1 MPTTVLSAILAA
13 LVLLGGGCAAPRIKL
28 FPSQTDPLQEFTLEG
43 RTEEKIL
50 VIPVR
55 GVISN
60 SPEEGLIRTRPSMVQ
75 EVVSHLRKA
84 AADPQVR
91 AVVLQ
96 INSPGGSVTGSDIL
110 YHEIMRF
117 KEERK
122 IPVTAAML
130 DVAASGGYYIA
141 LPADHIMAHP
151 TTVTGS
157 VGVIFIRPKVS
168 GLMDKIGVGVEV
180 SKSGVNKDIGSPF
193 RPATPEEQSLMN
205 AMTDEL
211 GKRFSDL
218 VRLHRHAGAA
228 ALAEIATARVFLAER
243 AVSLGLVDA
252 IGYMPDALQEARKRA
267 GLPDTARIVIYRR
280 TENPNDNIYNPVTS
294 YEGGRPGALLDL
306 GLPRISPSHQA
317 GFYYLWLPATE

>member
-1 MPTTVLSAILAA
+1 MPTTILSLITAA
-13 LVLLGGGCAAPRIKL
+13 LILLGSGCAAPRIKL

-117 KEERK
+117 KEERN
-122 IPVTAAML
+122 IPVTAVML

-168 GLMDKIGVGVEV
+168 GLMEKIGVGVEV
-180 SKSGVNKDIGSPF
+180 SKSGANKDIGSPF
-193 RPATPEEQSLMN
+193 RPATPEEQALMN
-205 AMTDEL
+205 AMTEQL
-211 GKRFSDL
+211 GKRFNDL
-218 VRLHRHAGAA
+218 VLLHRKAGAA

-243 AVSLGLVDA
+243 AVSLGLVDGV
-252 IGYMPDALQEARKRA
+252 GYMPDALQEARKRA
-267 GLPDTARIVIYRR
+267 GLPDTARVVIYRR
-280 TENPNDNIYNPVTS
+280 TENPNDNIYNPLTS

-306 GLPRISPSHQA
+306 GLPRFTPSHPA